1 MRNIYWIMI
10 MLGAIVVTAMV
21 SIMVARNRTAKR
33 LAQANNDSSNGNGA
47 DNGSDLNGETE
58 QETASRISSLT
69 AGFGRFSGGKKC
81 YTCTPETQ
89 AAGMPNCDVVA
100 TPCGGMSFN

>member
-1 MRNIYWIMI
+1 MRNTYWIMI

-21 SIMVARNRTAKR
+21 SVMVSRNRIAKKF
-33 LAQANNDSSNGNGA
+33 AQDNSNSSNGNGA

-58 QETASRISSLT
+58 QEQASRISSLT
-69 AGFGRFSGGKKC
+69 AGFGRFGKKC

-89 AAGMPNCDVVA
+89 ASGMPNCDVVA